1 MSAADI
7 SAILALVAIY
17 CGVVVSPGPS
27 FALIARLAASGEV
40 RAALAAALGHGL
52 AAVLAAALAMGGL
65 AALLAAEPAARR
77 LLAIAGGLYLV
88 HVGIAVFRGAGC
100 EPTAREPDAALI
112 AGTRETLAGL
122 RLGALV
128 CLTNP
133 KGLAFF
139 AGVFAAAIPAGMAL
153 SAKGIVLLAILAVEL
168 LWYGGI
174 ALLLARGPAR
184 AAYRRMRGPIE
195 RVVGAGLVAAG
206 IGLAIW
212 S

>member
-1 MSAADI
+1 MSAADH

-17 CGVVVSPGPS
+17 IGVVVSPGPS
-27 FALIARLAASGEV
+27 FALIARLAAAGQV
-40 RAALAAALGHGL
+40 RPALAAAIGHGV

-88 HVGIAVFRGAGC
+88 HVGIAVFRGAGR
-100 EPTAREPDAALI
+100 EPKAREADAAREE
-112 AGTRETLAGL
+112 GTRETLAGL

-153 SAKGIVLLAILAVEL
+153 SAKGIVLVAILAIEL
-168 LWYGGI
+168 LWYGGV
-174 ALLLARGPAR
+174 ALLLARGPAQ

-195 RVVGAGLVAAG
+195 RVVGAALVAV
-206 IGLAIW
+206 GLALAIA